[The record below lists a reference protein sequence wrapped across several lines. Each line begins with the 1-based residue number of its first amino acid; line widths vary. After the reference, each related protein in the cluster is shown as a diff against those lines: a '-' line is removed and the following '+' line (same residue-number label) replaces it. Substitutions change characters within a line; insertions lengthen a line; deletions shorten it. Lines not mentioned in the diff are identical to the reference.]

1 MSSLNFTQSPSPL
14 FAIRS
19 IMKHRRLIMEMI
31 RREVVGRYR
40 GSVMGLLWSF
50 LTPVLM
56 LVVYTFVFSVVFNAR
71 WAGGTDSKTEFAI
84 VLFIGLMVF
93 NLFSECV
100 IRAPTLVLS
109 NPSYVKKV
117 IFPLEILPIV
127 SVGTAIFHFLVSMLV
142 WMLFYLLVFG
152 IPPLSAL
159 WMPIT
164 ILPLV
169 ILCIGISW
177 ILASLGVYLRDVGH
191 VVGVITTMLMF
202 MSPIFYPVTAMPE
215 EFRGLM
221 RFSPLTY
228 FVEQARDLLAWG
240 NGMHWLPWLK
250 ELFLALVVSI
260 LGFAWFQKTRKGFAD
275 VI

>member
-1 MSSLNFTQSPSPL
+1 
-14 FAIRS
+14 
-19 IMKHRRLIMEMI
+19 MEMV

-159 WMPIT
+159 WMPIM

-177 ILASLGVYLRDVGH
+177 ILASLGVYLRDVGQ

-221 RFSPLTY
+221 QFSPLTY

-240 NGMHWLPWLK
+240 NGMHWLLWLK
-250 ELFLALVVSI
+250 ELSLALVVSV
-260 LGFAWFQKTRKGFAD
+260 LGFAWFQKTRRGFAD

>member
-1 MSSLNFTQSPSPL
+1 MSSLNNGQSPSPL
-14 FAIRS
+14 YALRS
-19 IMKHRRLIMEMI
+19 ILKHRRLIREMI
-31 RREVVGRYR
+31 RREVIGRYR

-56 LVVYTFVFSVVFNAR
+56 LAVYTFVFSVVFNAR

-100 IRAPTLVLS
+100 IRAPGLVLS
-109 NPSYVKKV
+109 SPNYVKKV
-117 IFPLEILPIV
+117 IFPLEVLPLV
-127 SVGTAIFHFLVSMLV
+127 SVGAAIFHFMVSMLV

-152 IPPLSAL
+152 IPPLAAL
-159 WMPIT
+159 WMPVA

-169 ILCIGISW
+169 ILCIGVSW
-177 ILASLGVYLRDVGH
+177 LLASFGVYLRDVGQ
-191 VVGVITTMLMF
+191 VVGVLTTMLMF
-202 MSPIFYPVTAMPE
+202 LSPIFYPVTAMPE
-215 EFRGLM
+215 QFRGLM
-221 RFSPLTY
+221 LLSPLTY
-228 FVEQARDLLAWG
+228 YVEQARDLLAWG
-240 NGMHWLPWLK
+240 NAMHWAPW
-250 ELFLALVVSI
+250 FRALALSLVVAV

>member
-1 MSSLNFTQSPSPL
+1 MSSLNIVQSPSPL
-14 FAIRS
+14 FAVRTIAS
-19 IMKHRRLIMEMI
+19 HRRLILEMI

-40 GSVMGLLWSF
+40 GSVMGLFWSF

-93 NLFSECV
+93 NLFSESI
-100 IRAPTLVLS
+100 IRAPALVLS
-109 NPSYVKKV
+109 NPNYVKKV
-117 IFPLEILPIV
+117 IFPLEILSVV

-152 IPPLSAL
+152 IPPLAAF
-159 WMPIT
+159 WVPIAM
-164 ILPLV
+164 LPLV
-169 ILCIGISW
+169 LMCIGFSW
-177 ILASLGVYLRDVGH
+177 ILASLGVYLRDVGQ

-202 MSPIFYPVTAMPE
+202 MSPIFYPMTAMPE

-221 RFSPLTY
+221 YMSPLTY

-240 NGMHWLPWLK
+240 NGMHWVPWLNR
-250 ELFLALVVSI
+250 LLLSLVIFI

>member
-1 MSSLNFTQSPSPL
+1 MSSLNIVQSPSPL

-19 IMKHRRLIMEMI
+19 IVKHRRLILEMI

-40 GSVMGLLWSF
+40 GSVLGLLWSF

-93 NLFSECV
+93 NLFSECI
-100 IRAPTLVLS
+100 IRAPSLVLS
-109 NPSYVKKV
+109 NPNYVKKV
-117 IFPLEILPIV
+117 IFPLEVLPVI
-127 SVGTAIFHFLVSMLV
+127 SVGAAIFHFLVSMLV

-152 IPPLSAL
+152 IPPLAAL
-159 WMPIT
+159 WVPIA
-164 ILPLV
+164 ILPLI
-169 ILCIGISW
+169 ILCIGLSW
-177 ILASLGVYLRDVGH
+177 FLASFGVYLRDVSQ

-202 MSPIFYPVTAMPE
+202 MSPIFYPVAAMPE
-215 EFRGLM
+215 QFRVLM
-221 RFSPLTY
+221 DVSPLTY

-240 NGMHWLPWLK
+240 NGMHWTPWLK
-250 ELFLALVVSI
+250 ELALSLVVSV

>member
-1 MSSLNFTQSPSPL
+1 MSSLNIPQSPSPL
-14 FAIRS
+14 LALQS
-19 IMKHRRLIMEMI
+19 ILKHRRLILEMV

-93 NLFSECV
+93 NLFSEC
-100 IRAPTLVLS
+100 INRAPTLILS
-109 NPSYVKKV
+109 NPNYVKKV

-127 SVGTAIFHFLVSMLV
+127 SIGTAIFHFVVNMLV
-142 WMLFYLLVFG
+142 WMLFYLIVFG
-152 IPPLSAL
+152 VPPISAL
-159 WMPIT
+159 WMPVVM
-164 ILPLV
+164 LPLI
-169 ILCIGISW
+169 ILCIGLSW
-177 ILASLGVYLRDVGH
+177 MLASLGVYLRDVGQ

-202 MSPIFYPVTAMPE
+202 MSPIFYPVAAMPE
-215 EFRGLM
+215 QFRGLM
-221 RFSPLTY
+221 HLSPLTY
-228 FVEQARDLLAWG
+228 FIEQARDLLAWG
-240 NGMHWLPWLK
+240 NGMHWTPWLK
-250 ELFLALVVSI
+250 ELFWALLVFM